1 MSNRPSN
8 STTRK
13 TVVCPNCR
21 RILTNPSGS
30 CIYCGFRFPRAAAAI
45 PFLNGLMREQVS
57 FVNGILIACLALYVL
72 ALGLDLPA
80 AFQTS
85 GVFNFLSPSS
95 QSLYKLGMGGLIPL
109 LNGQWWTP
117 LTATY
122 LHGSILHILFN
133 MLWLRQL
140 GPLVENLFGASRFI
154 VIYTFAGMSGSI
166 LSALVGRTP
175 FFVGASGAIFG
186 LFAALIYYGIRRG
199 GTFGSAIFRQM
210 LIWAVIGL
218 VLGFTRSGVDNF
230 GHIGGLLG
238 GAAMAAILDFQERK
252 RQRLVHHLGAL
263 AALLWIAICFV
274 MMIIYFFTGNG

>member
-1 MSNRPSN
+1 
-8 STTRK
+8 
-13 TVVCPNCR
+13 
-21 RILTNPSGS
+21 
-30 CIYCGFRFPRAAAAI
+30 
-45 PFLNGLMREQVS
+45 MREQVS
-57 FVNGILIACLALYVL
+57 FVDGILIACLALYAL

-80 AFQTS
+80 VFQTS
-85 GVFNFLSPSS
+85 GVFNFLAPSS

-122 LHGSILHILFN
+122 LHGSVMHILFN

-140 GPLVENLFGASRFI
+140 GPLVENLFGPSRFI
-154 VIYTFAGMSGSI
+154 IIYTIAGLSGSL

-230 GHIGGLLG
+230 GHIGGLIG
-238 GAAMAAILDFQERK
+238 GAAMAALLGFQERK
-252 RQRLVHHLGAL
+252 RQQLVHHLGAL
-263 AALLWIAICFV
+263 VTLVWIGVCFV
-274 MMIIYFFTGNG
+274 MMVIYFFSGTR

>member
-1 MSNRPSN
+1 M
-8 STTRK
+8 
-13 TVVCPNCR
+13 
-21 RILTNPSGS
+21 
-30 CIYCGFRFPRAAAAI
+30 
-45 PFLNGLMREQVS
+45 LMELVREQVS
-57 FVNGILIACLALYVL
+57 FVDGILIACLALYAL

-80 AFQTS
+80 AFQSS

-95 QSLYKLGMGGLIPL
+95 QSLYKLGMGGFIPL
-109 LNGQWWTP
+109 LQGQWWTP

-122 LHGSILHILFN
+122 LHGSALHILFN

-140 GPLVENLFGASRFI
+140 GPLVENLFGPSRFI
-154 VIYTFAGMSGSI
+154 IIYTVAGLSGSL

-218 VLGFTRSGVDNF
+218 VLGFTRAGVDNL
-230 GHIGGLLG
+230 GHIGGLMG
-238 GAAMAAILDFQERK
+238 GAAMAALLGFQERK
-252 RQRLVHHLGAL
+252 RQQLVHHLGAL
-263 AALLWIAICFV
+263 VTLIWIGICFV
-274 MMIIYFFTGNG
+274 MMVIFFFTGNW

>member
-1 MSNRPSN
+1 
-8 STTRK
+8 
-13 TVVCPNCR
+13 
-21 RILTNPSGS
+21 
-30 CIYCGFRFPRAAAAI
+30 
-45 PFLNGLMREQVS
+45 MREQIS
-57 FVNGILIACLALYVL
+57 FVDAILVACVALYAL

-80 AFQTS
+80 AFQPS
-85 GVFNFLSPSS
+85 GMLNFLSPSS
-95 QSLYKLGMGGLIPL
+95 ESLYKLGMGGLIPL

-122 LHGSILHILFN
+122 LHASVFHILFN

-140 GPLVENLFGASRFI
+140 GPLVENLFGPSRFI
-154 VIYTFAGMSGSI
+154 MIYTAAGICGSL

-210 LIWAVIGL
+210 LVWSVIGL
-218 VLGFTRSGVDNF
+218 VLGFTRSGVDNL

-238 GAAMAAILDFQERK
+238 GAVMAAILGFQERK
-252 RQRLVHHLGAL
+252 RQQLVHHLGAL
-263 AALLWIAICFV
+263 VTLAGIGVCFV
-274 MMIIYFFTGNG
+274 MMVVFFFSGTR